1 MSARKEIE
9 ILYNKNVIQFNVLLM
24 TLRRFHMQDF
34 PTDDF
39 FEGVRKFI
47 QQARPLYFKHFKLV
61 TVDVTL
67 SILGT
72 EVYFKQDMKLFK
84 Y

>member
-39 FEGVRKFI
+39 FEEVRKFI
-47 QQARPLYFKHFKLV
+47 Q
-61 TVDVTL
+61 
-67 SILGT
+67 
-72 EVYFKQDMKLFK
+72 
-84 Y
+84 

>member
-1 MSARKEIE
+1 MEL
-9 ILYNKNVIQFNVLLM
+9 LYRRIVTQFNVLLM

-34 PTDDF
+34 PTDEF
-39 FEGVRKFI
+39 YEEVRSFI
-47 QQARPLYFKHFKLV
+47 KKTRPLYSKHFKLV

-72 EVYFKQDMKLFK
+72 EVYFKQDTYRENTLYLMK
-84 Y
+84 

>member
-1 MSARKEIE
+1 MEL
-9 ILYNKNVIQFNVLLM
+9 LYRRIVTQFNVLLM

-34 PTDDF
+34 PTDEF
-39 FEGVRKFI
+39 YEEVRSFI
-47 QQARPLYFKHFKLV
+47 KKTRPLYFKHFKLV

-72 EVYFKQDMKLFK
+72 EVYFKQDTYRENTLYLMK
-84 Y
+84 